1 MDDLFEAALDKI
13 LLNANGDMR
22 RAMRALLIEN
32 VRLQAALNQ
41 LGQSVQD
48 DNTTGGTIR
57 VLH

>member
-1 MDDLFEAALDKI
+1 MDELFEAALDKI

-48 DNTTGGTIR
+48 ENPTDGKKR

>member
-32 VRLQAALNQ
+32 VRLQP
-41 LGQSVQD
+41 
-48 DNTTGGTIR
+48 
-57 VLH
+57 H

>member
-48 DNTTGGTIR
+48 DNTTGGAIR